1 MKELVTKWNGISL
14 VKRIIAGLIIG
25 IILGMVV
32 PQFSV
37 IGLLGQLFVGA
48 LKAVA
53 PILVFFLVSGA
64 LCQHKEGKKTNMK
77 TVVVLYLLGTFLA
90 GTVAVIASFL
100 FPVELTLTAG
110 VEDVSAPSGV
120 GEV

>member
-48 LKAVA
+48 LKAV
-53 PILVFFLVSGA
+53 LRFW
-64 LCQHKEGKKTNMK
+64 
-77 TVVVLYLLGTFLA
+77 Y
-90 GTVAVIASFL
+90 SFL
-100 FPVELTLTAG
+100 CLVRC
-110 VEDVSAPSGV
+110 VSIKR
-120 GEV
+120 EKRQI

>member
-1 MKELVTKWNGISL
+1 MTKWYSISL

-53 PILVFFLVSGA
+53 PILVFFLVSGEVW
-64 LCQHKEGKKTNMK
+64 QHN
-77 TVVVLYLLGTFLA
+77 
-90 GTVAVIASFL
+90 
-100 FPVELTLTAG
+100 
-110 VEDVSAPSGV
+110 
-120 GEV
+120 EVK

>member
-1 MKELVTKWNGISL
+1 MKELVTKWNSISL

-32 PQFSV
+32 TQFCV

-53 PILVFFLVSGA
+53 PVR
-64 LCQHKEGKKTNMK
+64 
-77 TVVVLYLLGTFLA
+77 
-90 GTVAVIASFL
+90 
-100 FPVELTLTAG
+100 
-110 VEDVSAPSGV
+110 
-120 GEV
+120 

>member
-1 MKELVTKWNGISL
+1 MKELVTKWNSISL

-64 LCQHKEGKKTNMK
+64 LCQHKEGR
-77 TVVVLYLLGTFLA
+77 L
-90 GTVAVIASFL
+90 
-100 FPVELTLTAG
+100 
-110 VEDVSAPSGV
+110 
-120 GEV
+120 

>member
-1 MKELVTKWNGISL
+1 MKELVTKWNSISL

-64 LCQHKEGKKTNMK
+64 LCQHKEGKKDKYENRCC
-77 TVVVLYLLGTFLA
+77 
-90 GTVAVIASFL
+90 II
-100 FPVELTLTAG
+100 
-110 VEDVSAPSGV
+110 SAWYFFWQV
-120 GEV
+120 RLQ

>member
-1 MKELVTKWNGISL
+1 MKELVTKWNSISL

-48 LKAVA
+48 RRL
-53 PILVFFLVSGA
+53 LRFWYFFLCLVRCVSIKREKR
-64 LCQHKEGKKTNMK
+64 Q
-77 TVVVLYLLGTFLA
+77 
-90 GTVAVIASFL
+90 I
-100 FPVELTLTAG
+100 
-110 VEDVSAPSGV
+110 
-120 GEV
+120 